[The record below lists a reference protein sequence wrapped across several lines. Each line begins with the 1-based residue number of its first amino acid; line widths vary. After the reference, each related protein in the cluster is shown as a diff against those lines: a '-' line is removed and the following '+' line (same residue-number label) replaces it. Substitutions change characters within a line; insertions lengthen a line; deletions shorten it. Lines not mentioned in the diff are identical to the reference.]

1 MDNRILKFKLELSEI
16 KYIQMY
22 IDILNVFLPKKLTGK
37 EVEVIATFLSLSE
50 GIIEKD
56 MFNSYARNLVKEKMG
71 LSAAGLSNYLKS
83 LVEKGF
89 LIKDGDKLKIKDY
102 LNPNSKELVFNINII
117 NKGKDE

>member
-1 MDNRILKFKLELSEI
+1 MDNRILKFKLELSDI

-56 MFNSYARNLVKEKMG
+56 MFNSYARNLVKEEMG